1 MNPEWNTPPNGDF
14 ARYVERLTA
23 QMALPR
29 QEAPAHHMIDEG
41 AEAAQLNGQPASR
54 PATARLAAAAGA
66 QPPVAIAPKLV
77 RNMLVGAVVLLVV
90 LRLVFGISGFVLAL
104 IAVVVGWIAFM
115 LRGVFSGQGAA
126 ALREQ
131 LERAA
136 RQAGRRS

>member
-1 MNPEWNTPPNGDF
+1 
-14 ARYVERLTA
+14 
-23 QMALPR
+23 
-29 QEAPAHHMIDEG
+29 MIDEG
-41 AEAAQLNGQPASR
+41 GEAAQLNGQPASR

-66 QPPVAIAPKLV
+66 QPPVTIAPKLL
-77 RNMLVGAVVLLVV
+77 RNMLLGAVVLLVV
-90 LRLVFGISGFVLAL
+90 LHLVFGISGFVLAL